1 MAVDKELVDLADQ
14 SSKSHCLM
22 SEGQSVEVT
31 APTLVV
37 VGRTPSRRLLLLLRL
52 ALRARLS
59 DGREGG
65 RIAVAAR
72 GLVVELFSL
81 GGARVVC

>member
-1 MAVDKELVDLADQ
+1 M
-14 SSKSHCLM
+14 SK
-22 SEGQSVEVT
+22 GQSVEVT
-31 APTLVV
+31 APALVV
-37 VGRTPSRRLLLLLRL
+37 VGRTPSRRLLLLLRLL

-72 GLVVELFSL
+72 GLVVELFL
-81 GGARVVC
+81 FGGARVVC

>member
-59 DGREGG
+59 DGREGR

-72 GLVVELFSL
+72 GLVVELFVL